1 MVIRC
6 WSLRNEDGFS
16 VDGCGVGEV
25 AQASF
30 RLKSWKCMTGDMKRL
45 AEKPAHI
52 GSGRPLT
59 DEVFENDIQCCGM
72 NEFMWSQ
79 GRAAK
84 QVYS

>member
-16 VDGCGVGEV
+16 VYGFSVGEA
-25 AQASF
+25 AQAAF
-30 RLKSWKCMTGDMKRL
+30 GLKSWKCMTGDMKRL
-45 AEKPAHI
+45 AKEPAHL
-52 GSGRPLT
+52 GSGRPLMG
-59 DEVFENDIQCCGM
+59 EALGNDIQCCGM